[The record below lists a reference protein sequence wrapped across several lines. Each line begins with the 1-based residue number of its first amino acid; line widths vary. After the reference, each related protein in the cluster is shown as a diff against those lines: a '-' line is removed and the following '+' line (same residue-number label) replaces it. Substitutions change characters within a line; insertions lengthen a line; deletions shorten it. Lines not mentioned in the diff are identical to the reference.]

1 MKNGYYIATY
11 IAHNP
16 YLNLFRGGCGRH
28 DMNIGLFNKNDHQI
42 ELIHYW
48 ELERVTRQKGHY
60 QCFFDKEQEKQFIG
74 QLLDSIG
81 LSIEDIQCVWG
92 LTDDFEETHRSER
105 SVFTYKGLFFRVDEV
120 FFSQKPFIVIEC
132 GDLDELMNNIMEDA
146 EPFPYDLSYEELC
159 DEVKY
164 SLGIEPYPQE

>member
-1 MKNGYYIATY
+1 MY
-11 IAHNP
+11 
-16 YLNLFRGGCGRH
+16 
-28 DMNIGLFNKNDHQI
+28 Q
-42 ELIHYW
+42 ELILKRLKIHRANY
-48 ELERVTRQKGHY
+48 V
-60 QCFFDKEQEKQFIG
+60 
-74 QLLDSIG
+74 SIRRFKIRNR
-81 LSIEDIQCVWG
+81 LPYEVKTTSY
-92 LTDDFEETHRSER
+92 LDDFEETHRSER

>member
-1 MKNGYYIATY
+1 MWWYEN
-11 IAHNP
+11 
-16 YLNLFRGGCGRH
+16 
-28 DMNIGLFNKNDHQI
+28 
-42 ELIHYW
+42 
-48 ELERVTRQKGHY
+48 VTRVDFEAGK
-60 QCFFDKEQEKQFIG
+60 
-74 QLLDSIG
+74 DSIEHILLRLG
-81 LSIEDIQCVWG
+81 ASKYEIRLPYEVKTTSY
-92 LTDDFEETHRSER
+92 LDDFEETHRSER

>member
-1 MKNGYYIATY
+1 MWWYEN
-11 IAHNP
+11 
-16 YLNLFRGGCGRH
+16 
-28 DMNIGLFNKNDHQI
+28 
-42 ELIHYW
+42 
-48 ELERVTRQKGHY
+48 VTRVDFEAVK
-60 QCFFDKEQEKQFIG
+60 DTIEQIMFRLGASKYEIRLPYEVKTTSY
-74 QLLDSIG
+74 L
-81 LSIEDIQCVWG
+81 
-92 LTDDFEETHRSER
+92 DDFEETHRSER
-105 SVFTYKGLFFRVDEV
+105 SVFTYKVLFFRVDEV

>member
-1 MKNGYYIATY
+1 MFRLGASKYEIRL
-11 IAHNP
+11 P
-16 YLNLFRGGCGRH
+16 YEVKTTSYL
-28 DMNIGLFNKNDHQI
+28 
-42 ELIHYW
+42 
-48 ELERVTRQKGHY
+48 
-60 QCFFDKEQEKQFIG
+60 
-74 QLLDSIG
+74 
-81 LSIEDIQCVWG
+81 
-92 LTDDFEETHRSER
+92 DDFEETHRSER

>member
-1 MKNGYYIATY
+1 MWWYEN
-11 IAHNP
+11 
-16 YLNLFRGGCGRH
+16 
-28 DMNIGLFNKNDHQI
+28 
-42 ELIHYW
+42 
-48 ELERVTRQKGHY
+48 VTRVDFEAVK
-60 QCFFDKEQEKQFIG
+60 DTIEQIMFRLGASKYEIRLPYEVKTTSY
-74 QLLDSIG
+74 L
-81 LSIEDIQCVWG
+81 
-92 LTDDFEETHRSER
+92 DDFEETHRSER

-132 GDLDELMNNIMEDA
+132 GDLQDLINNIMEDA